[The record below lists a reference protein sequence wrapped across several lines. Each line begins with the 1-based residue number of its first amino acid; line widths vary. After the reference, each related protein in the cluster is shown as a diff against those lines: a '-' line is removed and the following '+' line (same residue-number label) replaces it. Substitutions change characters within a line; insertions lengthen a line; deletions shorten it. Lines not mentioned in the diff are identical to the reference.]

1 MTVPHNAPYEGG
13 FQGLGIA
20 PKLLEILT
28 KHKYIQPTPIQRES
42 IPHALEG
49 KDMMGIAQTGTGKTL
64 AFGIP
69 MVQRLAQVKGRGL
82 IILPT
87 RELALQV
94 EETFQKIGRDLNLR
108 TAVLIGGASMG
119 RQLDMLRKNPHVIVA
134 TPGRL
139 IDHLNQKSVSLT
151 EVRILV
157 LDEADRMLDM
167 GFEPQI
173 RRILQTVPKERQTML
188 FSATMPD
195 EITRIAT
202 QYMKLPVRIE
212 VARPGKLAD
221 TVTQELFVVKK
232 EDKNRLLEK
241 MLDEHRGSVLVFNR
255 TRFGAK
261 KLARAVRAM
270 GHSSAEIHSD
280 RSLNQ
285 RREALDG
292 FKSGKYRVLI
302 ATDIAA
308 RGIDVTGI
316 AAVINYDVPENP
328 DDYVHR
334 IGRTG
339 RAGLTGHAITFAM
352 PDQGA
357 DVRAIEKLASIRLPL
372 SKLPELPPH
381 RSVPRGNDE
390 EERSQP
396 RSYGGARNSRFGGRP
411 VPGRSS
417 GSGFGG
423 GSRGGYSGGSGS
435 GGSGYGNRGNK
446 PSYGTRPASS
456 STGSGFGSSSG
467 GSSYGTRPRTAED
480 LAPRPPRPSYGG
492 SSRSSSSSG
501 DDGLGKPG
509 FFGPHSSPDVRPPK
523 RPKPRFDRKGGR
535 R

>member
-1 MTVPHNAPYEGG
+1 MSPQHNAPFEGG
-13 FQGLGIA
+13 FNGLGIA
-20 PKLLEILT
+20 PKLMEILT
-28 KHKYIQPTPIQRES
+28 KHKYMIPTPIQRES
-42 IPHALEG
+42 IPTALEG
-49 KDMMGIAQTGTGKTL
+49 KDIMGIAQTGTGKTL

-69 MVQRLAQVKGRGL
+69 MVQRLAQVKGKGL

-94 EETFQKIGRDLNLR
+94 DETMQKIGRDLNLR
-108 TAVLIGGASMG
+108 TAILIGGASMG

-139 IDHLNQKSVSLT
+139 IDHLNQKSVNLT
-151 EVRILV
+151 EVKVLV

-195 EITRIAT
+195 EIVRIAT
-202 QYMKLPVRIE
+202 SYMKLPVRVEI
-212 VARPGKLAD
+212 ARPGKLAD

-241 MLDEHRGSVLVFNR
+241 MLDEHRGSVLVFTR

-261 KLARAVRAM
+261 KLARGVRAM
-270 GHSSAEIHSD
+270 AHTAAEIHSD

-292 FKSGKYRVLI
+292 FKSGKYRVLV

-381 RSVPRGNDE
+381 RAPIRIDDE
-390 EERSQP
+390 ER
-396 RSYGGARNSRFGGRP
+396 GDRFGRG
-411 VPGRSS
+411 GRS
-417 GSGFGG
+417 G
-423 GSRGGYSGGSGS
+423 
-435 GGSGYGNRGNK
+435 
-446 PSYGTRPASS
+446 
-456 STGSGFGSSSG
+456 
-467 GSSYGTRPRTAED
+467 
-480 LAPRPPRPSYGG
+480 GG
-492 SSRSSSSSG
+492 SSRSGGGYRDRRPVDSKYTGFNFGKRPPDPQESAPASRPSYGSRPQGSSRSSG
-501 DDGLGKPG
+501 APRYERRDDRSPSSAIEAEFGGSKPG
-509 FFGPHSSPDVRPPK
+509 FFGPHASADIKPPK
-523 RPKPRFDRKGGR
+523 KPKPRFDKGGR
-535 R
+535 RR